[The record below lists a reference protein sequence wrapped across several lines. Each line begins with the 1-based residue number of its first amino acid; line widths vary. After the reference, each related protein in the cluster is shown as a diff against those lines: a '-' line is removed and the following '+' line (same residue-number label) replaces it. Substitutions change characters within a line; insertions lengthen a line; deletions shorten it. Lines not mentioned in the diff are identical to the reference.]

1 MKKDKNN
8 NNKKGQGDNTVTGF
22 RLTPSSFLLPVYC
35 SPMGY
40 AVLLVVERSGR
51 RSLSLPEVRRPE
63 ENGASSVWVCESVC
77 GGGGVRMMLVIKV
90 AEQN

>member
-1 MKKDKNN
+1 
-8 NNKKGQGDNTVTGF
+8 
-22 RLTPSSFLLPVYC
+22 
-35 SPMGY
+35 MGY

-77 GGGGVRMMLVIKV
+77 GGGGGVSMMLVI
-90 AEQN
+90 